1 MVEIMT
7 ELTANDLKEKIDQV
21 KKDIEVIR
29 NKGDSGQKLDIMYE
43 YIAYLEDE
51 LKMIERKY

>member
-1 MVEIMT
+1 MT

-51 LKMIERKY
+51 LKMLERKY